1 MVLDRE
7 LVLTG
12 KLCLQIF
19 HRTIGQRHHPPTFG
33 ADQVVAVVA
42 IAGQNLVVGLLI
54 SQVDRLQL
62 ALIAQSIQNSVN
74 RGQTDGVV
82 GIAQLQKDLLR
93 RKGL

>member
-1 MVLDRE
+1 M
-7 LVLTG
+7 
-12 KLCLQIF
+12 
-19 HRTIGQRHHPPTFG
+19 
-33 ADQVVAVVA
+33 AVVA